1 MKLRSLPLLLLCA
14 GPAAFADTIYRWID
28 DSGQA
33 HYTDDRKTIP
43 RGVQATLTQGDEL
56 GLVWAQNP
64 DAQLP
69 PLPTP
74 PPGKA
79 VPAPAPATPPAA
91 TPPPGATAP
100 APVAPTPAPA
110 AKP

>member
-1 MKLRSLPLLLLCA
+1 MKLRLLPLLLLCA

-33 HYTDDRKTIP
+33 HYTNDRKTIP

-74 PPGKA
+74 P
-79 VPAPAPATPPAA
+79 ATSNPPPAA
-91 TPPPGATAP
+91 PSPAATAP
-100 APVAPTPAPA
+100 APAVPTPAPA
-110 AKP
+110 AKR